1 MHPTPY
7 PDVNALLNELLQNVQ
22 TILGPHFV
30 GMYLEGSLASDAFDQ
45 ASDIDF
51 VVVTDQDI
59 PEDLFLELRAM
70 HDRIAMLD
78 SPWAIQLEGSYVG
91 QQALRRHVP
100 GPQGQAIY
108 PNIERGPGEHL
119 KMAYHDES
127 WLIHR

>member
-7 PDVNALLNELLQNVQ
+7 PDVNALLYELLQNVQ

-30 GMYLEGSLASDAFDQ
+30 GMYVEGSLTSDAFDQ

-51 VVVTDQDI
+51 VVVTDHDI

-70 HDRIAMLD
+70 HDRIAMRD

-91 QQALRRHVP
+91 QQALRSHVP
-100 GPQGQAIY
+100 SAQEQAIY
-108 PNIERGPGEHL
+108 PNIERGPGERL
-119 KMAYHDES
+119 K
-127 WLIHR
+127 